1 MISSNFPHFRQHLD
15 HREQLGFGNAV
26 DLVEQQETR
35 AFKTLHALDG
45 AAVSLA
51 ELFAGVEQQ
60 RHDVD
65 RVDRGV
71 HFAHHL
77 FAKRGF
83 RPVQARRI
91 DQNDLRVR
99 TVYDALNAVARG
111 LRARRY
117 DRHFFSDQAI
127 DERRFPGVGPAYDR
141 DKS

>member
-1 MISSNFPHFRQHLD
+1 MISSNFPSFRQRLD
-15 HREQLGFGNAV
+15 QREQFGFGDAV
-26 DLVEQQETR
+26 DFVEQEETL
-35 AFKTLHALDG
+35 AFKTLHAFDG

-51 ELFAGVEQQ
+51 ELFAGIEQE

-65 RVDRGV
+65 RIDRGV

-77 FAKRGF
+77 FAERGF
-83 RPVQARRI
+83 GPVHARRI
-91 DQNDLRVR
+91 DQNHLRVR

-127 DERRFPGVGPAYDR
+127 DERRFPGVRPAHYR
-141 DKS
+141 DIS